1 MVSGLRSTE
10 ELITETAGK
19 LFQSNIHRTYF
30 DPPARTET
38 VWNACHT

>member
-1 MVSGLRSTE
+1 MVSDLRSTE
-10 ELITETAGK
+10 ELISEAAEK
-19 LFQSNIHRTYF
+19 LFQTNIHPTYF